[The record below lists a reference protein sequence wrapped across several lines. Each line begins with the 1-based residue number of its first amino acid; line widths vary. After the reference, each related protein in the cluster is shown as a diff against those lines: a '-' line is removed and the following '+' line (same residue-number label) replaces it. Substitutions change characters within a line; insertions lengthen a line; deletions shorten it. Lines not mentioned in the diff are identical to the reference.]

1 MGFDLVLLH
10 RHPSVSLFLSAH
22 SAIAPSPARHDFA
35 HGMKKTDCLFV
46 LPTYEVFRR
55 TYKLVLPHLM

>member
-1 MGFDLVLLH
+1 MGFDLVPFH
-10 RHPSVSLFLSAH
+10 RRPFFSLFLSAH
-22 SAIAPSPARHDFA
+22 SAIAPSPMRHDFA

-55 TYKLVLPHLM
+55 TYKWLLPHLM